1 MRNRRNN
8 GRDSA
13 VLPCCRYKGP
23 AAEADRLSRKDMR
36 TQRHIFSDPAC
47 LAVLTGLFLVLA
59 CLSLSA
65 PVQAQGQDQTRAK
78 SWLIDEERFARS
90 AHADQGCPVC
100 HEAMTTEEHPLP
112 DGVFK
117 EGPTPF
123 DPATCF
129 SCHPDVEEELG
140 QGLHAGKPVPAG
152 TAMNRCAA
160 CHDPHGPDKTAAA
173 AVAREIGEDSLT
185 CLSCHGTKAATTS
198 VQPKLCLACHETG
211 STPTHQTTSCLTCH
225 TNAAAYPHTP
235 QEKVNCLS
243 CHVRHTESVIHDAH
257 SRVSCT
263 SCHSAGMQP
272 VAADGQVIATAV
284 NADLVHTFDLPAGT
298 ASCVR
303 CHTEEPKGAVL
314 AASSVLPPKSVLCAA
329 CHAAT
334 FTVQD
339 TSSQLG
345 LGVFLLGFAGLA
357 LIWLWT
363 ARPLAA
369 SSGRQERRDS
379 TENAAAK
386 TRHEHGPKGLKLVA
400 QVLGDI
406 VLQARLWRENRLRWV
421 IHALIFFPF
430 VVRAGYGLIASLGAW
445 LAPKAAWPWLML
457 DKDWPLTALVNDTF
471 GLLLLT
477 GLVLALWQE
486 YVRSRAPRPDNAP
499 KPEWLVLILLL
510 ALTLTGF
517 VLEGARIALD
527 MLALGSEAGPS
538 FAGAFLAQLF
548 LPLGAESLAS
558 LYGTLWYLHAIVTA
572 VTVACIPFTRLRHV
586 VTAPIFLIV
595 QALQRK

>member
-1 MRNRRNN
+1 
-8 GRDSA
+8 
-13 VLPCCRYKGP
+13 
-23 AAEADRLSRKDMR
+23 MR

-65 PVQAQGQDQTRAK
+65 PVQAQAQDQTRAT

-90 AHADQGCPVC
+90 AHADLGCPVC

-123 DPATCF
+123 DPTTCF
-129 SCHPDVEEELG
+129 SCHGDVEEELA

-152 TAMNRCAA
+152 ASMDRCAA
-160 CHDPHGPDKTAAA
+160 CHDPHGPDKAAGKGA
-173 AVAREIGEDSLT
+173 EAQARELGEDSLT

-198 VQPKLCLACHETG
+198 VQPRLCLACHETG
-211 STPTHQTTSCLTCH
+211 STPTHQTTACLTCH
-225 TNAAAYPHTP
+225 TDAAAYPHTP

-243 CHVRHTESVIHDAH
+243 CHVRHTERVIHDAH
-257 SRVSCT
+257 AKVSCT

-272 VAADGQVIATAV
+272 VAANGQVIATAV

-334 FTVQD
+334 FTVKD
-339 TSSQLG
+339 TPSQAG

-363 ARPLAA
+363 VRPFAAGSARH
-369 SSGRQERRDS
+369 SDS
-379 TENAAAK
+379 TDSAAA
-386 TRHEHGPKGLKLVA
+386 TTQAQHGPRGLKLVA

-471 GLLLLT
+471 GLLLLA

-486 YVRSRAPRPDNAP
+486 YHRSRAPRPANAP

-527 MLALGSEAGPS
+527 MLALGSDAGSS
-538 FAGAFLAQLF
+538 FAGALLAQLF

-558 LYGTLWYLHAIVTA
+558 LYGTLWYLHVIVTA